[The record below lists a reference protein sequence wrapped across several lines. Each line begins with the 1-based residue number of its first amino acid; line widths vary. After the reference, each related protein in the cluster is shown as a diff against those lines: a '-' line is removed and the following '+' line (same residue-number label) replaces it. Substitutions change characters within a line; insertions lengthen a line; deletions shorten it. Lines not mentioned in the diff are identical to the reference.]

1 MKTTDPLQFSLQ
13 RIPFCQSVDSKMRFL
28 KGRTG
33 ITPNI
38 LARMGF
44 ALSLEEPG
52 LPPDPFAFEELGREI
67 NRNTLLGQH
76 DEAFVALLRTWF
88 HQNAPFDL
96 IDGDEQKTFDQFMVT
111 HMNRGCELLSA
122 RMRNLAG
129 LRSIVSSV

>member
-1 MKTTDPLQFSLQ
+1 MKTTAPLQFTLQ
-13 RIPFCQSVDSKMRFL
+13 RIPFCQSVDSKMRTL

-44 ALSLEEPG
+44 ALSIEEPG
-52 LPPDPFAFEELGREI
+52 LPPDPFAFEEVGREI

-88 HQNAPFDL
+88 HQRTSIDL
-96 IDGDEQKTFDQFMVT
+96 IDNDVQKTFDQFMVA

-129 LRSIVSSV
+129 LRAVVASV

>member
-1 MKTTDPLQFSLQ
+1 
-13 RIPFCQSVDSKMRFL
+13 MRTL
-28 KGRTG
+28 KARTG

-44 ALSLEEPG
+44 ALSLEESG
-52 LPPDPFAFEELGREI
+52 APPDPFAFEEVGREI

-76 DEAFVALLRTWF
+76 DEAFVALLRTWYRE
-88 HQNAPFDL
+88 NGPFDL
-96 IDGDEQKTFDQFMVT
+96 VDSSEQRTFDQMMVA

-129 LRSIVSSV
+129 LRAIVASA